1 MLKSKLIKA
10 LPKDRNFRKWFLDN
24 FNKLSKDVAN
34 FFKKFSGGELNLES
48 LKSLSSWSVPIPKEY
63 KMELYNM
70 LAELNGQKV
79 LASYGLKNSEFNK
92 ILKDAIKENSDI
104 ETTDEIRAYIKTNF
118 KEFYGELFKTL
129 TMYEHLGTKSVLPIA
144 KMIANNLGAE
154 KGRTVKFSEDLRKY
168 LNVFLKNVIDSINN
182 DMKNYEKPITASTD
196 SVEDTL
202 CSLFNEFSKECHE
215 KANNVLESFSSNGSK
230 LCFDVKISNNLN
242 DYYSINVYWTVDGI
256 NTSILACK
264 NNECRE
270 VKCNHFDITDFTGLK
285 KELYTYLD
293 LIEKELNSEKVT
305 LKLNEEKPKVE
316 VRDIDESDI
325 LDICRIILND
335 NSYSYALKAK
345 ANLYLSLYNMKDM
358 NSDYMKTLSDS
369 ILASYKNDLSNEL
382 KLNSILSSVKNLIET
397 KFNRDRKIYFS
408 TKGENDLLVFVPS
421 NNSFEGE
428 FCIEFVT
435 RDVLYCTLSGMKV
448 LPKPDYDYNERYAIA
463 IEDETTTLTNVECWL
478 IPIFNFG
485 NLVQAAAE
493 LEKLSPKPIK
503 DLLESLNLGFTVHS
517 DRDGKSFCVNKI
529 KETNI
534 NGMLGKTHFTLNLY
548 YESKTNTVTLMK
560 DDENKKYTYN
570 RGISKLSE
578 LRKLLEDAVEELKNR
593 FK

>member
-10 LPKDRNFRKWFLDN
+10 LPKDKDFRKWFLDN
-24 FNKLSKDVAN
+24 FSKLSKDVAN

-104 ETTDEIRAYIKTNF
+104 ETTDEIKAYIKTNF
-118 KEFYGELFKTL
+118 KEFYDELFKTL
-129 TMYEHLGTKSVLPIA
+129 TMYEHLGTKSVLPIS

-202 CSLFNEFSKECHE
+202 CSLFNEFSEECHK

-242 DYYSINVYWTVDGI
+242 DYYSINVYWTADGI

-270 VKCNHFDITDFTGLK
+270 VKCNHFGITDFTGLK

-293 LIEKELNSEKVT
+293 LVEKEINSEKVT

-517 DRDGKSFCVNKI
+517 DKDGKSFSIYKI
-529 KETNI
+529 NGTNI

-548 YESKTNTVTLMK
+548 YKSKTNTVTLMK

-570 RGISKLSE
+570 RDISKLSE